1 MSDYLEYIR
10 IPATVYEDEFD
21 PDTTL
26 NYVVRKSLDCPW
38 ELLRYSDG
46 VETHLGEFDSYS
58 GALWEANDDCEEQGG
73 DPTAILTELA

>member
-1 MSDYLEYIR
+1 MSEYLEYIR
-10 IPATVYEDEFD
+10 IPATVQGESG
-21 PDTTL
+21 DTTL

-46 VETHLGEFDSYS
+46 VEIHLGEFDSYS

-73 DPTAILTELA
+73 DPTVILTELA